1 VNLAARLGRFAR
13 QHERALLGSAAVA
26 VFLHLW
32 ELAGRTA
39 LVNPLFL
46 SYPTAI
52 AATGMRMWTSGEL
65 MEHIRVSGAEF
76 ALGYALA
83 AGTAVPVGLAA
94 GWYRRLGFVLDPFV
108 AALNATPR
116 IALMP
121 LIVLWV
127 GIGIWSKV
135 AVIFLGAFFP
145 ICLSTFSGVR
155 TVSDIHV
162 RVARSFQAG
171 DAHLF
176 RTIVL
181 PSCVPF
187 ILAGLR
193 LGVGRALVGVVVGE
207 LYGAS
212 AGLGFLI
219 AMAGSTFQTDR
230 VFVGIGLIAAFGIVC
245 NELLARAE
253 ARFDRWRPQAGSP
266 R

>member
-1 VNLAARLGRFAR
+1 MSLATRLGRFCGR
-13 QHERALLGSAAVA
+13 HERALLGSAAVGT
-26 VFLHLW
+26 FLLAW
-32 ELAGRTA
+32 EFASRTS
-39 LVNPLFL
+39 LVNPLFV
-46 SYPTAI
+46 SSPTAI
-52 AATGMRMWTSGEL
+52 AATGARMWSTGEL
-65 MEHIRVSGAEF
+65 MEHVRASGVEF
-76 ALGYALA
+76 ALGYLLA
-83 AGTAVPVGLAA
+83 AGSAVPLGLAA
-94 GWYRRLGFVLDPFV
+94 GWYRRLGFVLDPFL
-108 AALNATPR
+108 AAFYATPR
-116 IALMP
+116 VALMP
-121 LIVLWV
+121 LVVLWV

-145 ICLSTFSGVR
+145 ICVSTLAGVK
-155 TVSDIHV
+155 TVSDVHV

-171 DAHLF
+171 EAHLF

-219 AMAGSTFQTDR
+219 AMAGATFQTDR
-230 VFVGIGLIAAFGIVC
+230 VFVGIGVIAAFGILC

-253 ARFDRWRPQAGSP
+253 ARVEGWRPPVGAL

>member
-1 VNLAARLGRFAR
+1 VGGR
-13 QHERALLGSAAVA
+13 HERALLGSAAVG
-26 VFLHLW
+26 VFLVTW
-32 ELAGRTA
+32 EVAYRTS
-39 LVNPLFL
+39 LVHPLFL
-46 SYPTAI
+46 SSPTAI
-52 AATGMRMWTSGEL
+52 AATGARMWSTGEL
-65 MEHIRVSGAEF
+65 MAHVRASGAEF
-76 ALGYALA
+76 ALGYLLA
-83 AGTAVPVGLAA
+83 AGAAVPLGLAA
-94 GWYRRLGFVLDPFV
+94 GWYRRLGFAVDPFL
-108 AALNATPR
+108 AAFNATPR
-116 IALMP
+116 VALMP
-121 LIVLWV
+121 LVVLWV

-145 ICLSTFSGVR
+145 ICVSTMAGVK
-155 TVSDIHV
+155 TVSDVHV

-219 AMAGSTFQTDR
+219 ATAGATFQIDR
-230 VFVGIGLIAAFGIVC
+230 VFVGIGVIAAFGIVC
-245 NELLARAE
+245 NEVLARAE
-253 ARFDRWRPQAGSP
+253 ARVDRWRPQVSSP

>member
-1 VNLAARLGRFAR
+1 MSGAHRPGRLGGR
-13 QHERALLGSAAVA
+13 HERALLGGSAVA
-26 VFLHLW
+26 VFLLAW
-32 ELAGRTA
+32 ELAGRA
-39 LVNPLFL
+39 GLVNPIFL
-46 SYPTAI
+46 SVPSAI
-52 AATGMRMWTSGEL
+52 AAAARRMWRSGEL
-65 MEHIRVSGAEF
+65 MEHVRASGAEF
-76 ALGYALA
+76 AVGYLLA
-83 AGTAVPVGLAA
+83 IGAAVPLGLAA
-94 GWYRRLGFVLDPFV
+94 GWYRRLGFVLDPFL

-116 IALMP
+116 VALMP

-127 GIGIWSKV
+127 GIGVWSMV

-145 ICLSTFSGVR
+145 ICLSTFAGVR
-155 TVSDIHV
+155 TVSDVHV

-193 LGVGRALVGVVVGE
+193 LGVGRGLVGVVVGE

-212 AGLGFLI
+212 AGLGFLV
-219 AMAGSTFQTDR
+219 AMAGATYQTDR
-230 VFVGIGLIAAFGIVC
+230 VFVGIGLIAGFGVLC
-245 NELLARAE
+245 NELLTRAE
-253 ARFDRWRPQAGSP
+253 ARVEAWRPPAGSP

>member
-1 VNLAARLGRFAR
+1 V
-13 QHERALLGSAAVA
+13 RA
-26 VFLHLW
+26 
-32 ELAGRTA
+32 
-39 LVNPLFL
+39 
-46 SYPTAI
+46 
-52 AATGMRMWTSGEL
+52 
-65 MEHIRVSGAEF
+65 SGAEF
-76 ALGYALA
+76 ALGFLLA

-127 GIGIWSKV
+127 GIGLWSKV

-145 ICLSTFSGVR
+145 ICVSTFSGVR
-155 TVSDIHV
+155 TVSDVHV
-162 RVARSFQAG
+162 KVARSFLAG

-187 ILAGLR
+187 IVAGLR

-230 VFVGIGLIAAFGIVC
+230 VFVGIGVIAAFGIVC

-253 ARFDRWRPQAGSP
+253 ARFERWRPQTGAP